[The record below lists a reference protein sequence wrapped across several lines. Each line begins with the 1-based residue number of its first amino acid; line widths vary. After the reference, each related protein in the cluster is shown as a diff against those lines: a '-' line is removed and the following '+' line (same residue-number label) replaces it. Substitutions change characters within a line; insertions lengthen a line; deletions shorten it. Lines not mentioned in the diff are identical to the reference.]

1 MTKNRVVRWFKED
14 KLLKILSI
22 LMILSLLFSCYTIY
36 KVFTL
41 KPGQAVTISGGT
53 KVEKPVTNITNA
65 QIDKDG
71 NLVLTYSDGEAR
83 NVGSIVGSNG
93 KDGADGKTPTN
104 SEIAL
109 AIKTYCLT
117 NKCSENPTSTQV
129 MSAVAAYC
137 SGGICNGTN
146 GKNASDEQI
155 AIAVAKYCAAGRCKG
170 DTGAA
175 GATGAT
181 GAAGANGA
189 NGANGADGKDGRDGK
204 DGSSPQLSC
213 VNTKDNS
220 GNQTSWVAWK
230 YEGEANT
237 AYRRLYK
244 IDGDS
249 NCINI

>member
-1 MTKNRVVRWFKED
+1 MRSNCVIRWFKKE

-22 LMILSLLFSCYTIY
+22 MMILSLIFSGYTIY

-117 NKCSENPTSTQV
+117 NKCSENPTSAQV

-155 AIAVAKYCAAGRCKG
+155 ATAVAKYCAAGRCKG
-170 DTGAA
+170 DTGA
-175 GATGAT
+175 T
-181 GAAGANGA
+181 GAAGANGT
-189 NGANGADGKDGRDGK
+189 NGADGKDGKDGK
-204 DGSSPQLSC
+204 DGASPQLSC

>member
-1 MTKNRVVRWFKED
+1 MRENRVVRWFKKD

-117 NKCSENPTSTQV
+117 NKCSENPTSAQV

-155 AIAVAKYCAAGRCKG
+155 ATAVAKYCAAGRCKG
-170 DTGAA
+170 DTGA
-175 GATGAT
+175 TGAT
-181 GAAGANGA
+181 GAAGA

-204 DGSSPQLSC
+204 DGASPQLSC

>member
-1 MTKNRVVRWFKED
+1 MRSNCIIRWFKKE

-22 LMILSLLFSCYTIY
+22 MMILSLIFSGYTIY

-53 KVEKPVTNITNA
+53 KVEKPVTNIINA

-117 NKCSENPTSTQV
+117 NKCSDNPTSAQV

-137 SGGICNGTN
+137 SGGICNGIN
-146 GKNASDEQI
+146 GKNASDEQR
-155 AIAVAKYCAAGRCKG
+155 ATAVAKYCAAGLCKG
-170 DTGAA
+170 DRGSTGAA
-175 GATGAT
+175 
-181 GAAGANGA
+181 GA

-204 DGSSPQLSC
+204 DGASPQLSC

-230 YEGEANT
+230 YDGEANT

>member
-1 MTKNRVVRWFKED
+1 MRKNRVIRWFRKE

-22 LMILSLLFSCYTIY
+22 MMVLSLLFSGYTIY
-36 KVFTL
+36 RVFTL

-53 KVEKPVTNITNA
+53 KVEKLVTNITNA

-93 KDGADGKTPTN
+93 KDGVDGKTPTN

-117 NKCSENPTSTQV
+117 NKCSENPTSAQV

-146 GKNASDEQI
+146 DKNASDEQI
-155 AIAVAKYCAAGRCKG
+155 ATAVAKYCAAGRCKG
-170 DTGAA
+170 DTGTT

-181 GAAGANGA
+181 GAAGA

-204 DGSSPQLSC
+204 DGASPQLSC

>member
-1 MTKNRVVRWFKED
+1 MIRNRVVRWFRKE

-22 LMILSLLFSCYTIY
+22 MMILSLMFSGYTIY

-117 NKCSENPTSTQV
+117 NKCSDNPTSAQV

-155 AIAVAKYCAAGRCKG
+155 ATAVAKYCAAGRCKG
-170 DTGAA
+170 DTGAT
-175 GATGAT
+175 GVTGAT
-181 GAAGANGA
+181 GAAGA

-204 DGSSPQLSC
+204 DGASPQLSC

>member
-1 MTKNRVVRWFKED
+1 MRSNCVIRWFKKE

-22 LMILSLLFSCYTIY
+22 MMILSLIFSGYTIY

-53 KVEKPVTNITNA
+53 KVEKPITNITNA

-117 NKCSENPTSTQV
+117 NKCSENPTSAQV

-137 SGGICNGTN
+137 SGGICNGIN

-155 AIAVAKYCAAGRCKG
+155 ATAVAKYCAAGRCKG
-170 DTGAA
+170 D
-175 GATGAT
+175 TGAT

-189 NGANGADGKDGRDGK
+189 NGANGADGRDGK
-204 DGSSPQLSC
+204 DGKDGASPQLSC

>member
-1 MTKNRVVRWFKED
+1 MRSNCVIRWFKKE

-22 LMILSLLFSCYTIY
+22 MMILSLIFSGYTIY
-36 KVFTL
+36 EVFTL

-83 NVGSIVGSNG
+83 NVGSIIGSNG

-117 NKCSENPTSTQV
+117 NKCSENPTSAQV
-129 MSAVAAYC
+129 MSAVTAYC
-137 SGGICNGTN
+137 LGGICNGTN

-155 AIAVAKYCAAGRCKG
+155 ATAVAKYCAAGRCKG
-170 DTGAA
+170 DTGA
-175 GATGAT
+175 TGAT
-181 GAAGANGA
+181 GAAGAT
-189 NGANGADGKDGRDGK
+189 GADGKDGKDGK
-204 DGSSPQLSC
+204 DGASPQLSC

>member
-155 AIAVAKYCAAGRCKG
+155 ATAVAKYCAAGRCKG

-181 GAAGANGA
+181 GAAGA

>member
-1 MTKNRVVRWFKED
+1 MIRNRVVRWLRKE

-22 LMILSLLFSCYTIY
+22 MMILSLMFSGYTIY

-117 NKCSENPTSTQV
+117 NKCSDNPTSAQV

-155 AIAVAKYCAAGRCKG
+155 ATAVAKYCAAGRCKG
-170 DTGAA
+170 DTGAT
-175 GATGAT
+175 GVTGAT
-181 GAAGANGA
+181 GAAGA

-204 DGSSPQLSC
+204 DGASPQLSC

>member
-1 MTKNRVVRWFKED
+1 MRKNPVIRWFKKE

-22 LMILSLLFSCYTIY
+22 MMILSLIFSGYTIY

-117 NKCSENPTSTQV
+117 NKCSENPTSAQV

-146 GKNASDEQI
+146 GKN
-155 AIAVAKYCAAGRCKG
+155 AKYCAAGRCKG

-189 NGANGADGKDGRDGK
+189 NGADGRDGK
-204 DGSSPQLSC
+204 DGKDGASPQLSC
-213 VNTKDNS
+213 VNVKDNS

>member
-1 MTKNRVVRWFKED
+1 MRRNCIILWFQKD

-22 LMILSLLFSCYTIY
+22 AMAFSLIFSIYTIY

-41 KPGQAVTISGGT
+41 KPGQAVTISGGA

-83 NVGSIVGSNG
+83 NVGSIVGSSG

-117 NKCSENPTSTQV
+117 NKCSDNPTSAQV

-155 AIAVAKYCAAGRCKG
+155 ATAVAKYCAAGLCKG
-170 DTGAA
+170 DKGAT

-181 GAAGANGA
+181 GAAGANGT
-189 NGANGADGKDGRDGK
+189 NGVDGRDGK
-204 DGSSPQLSC
+204 DGASPQLSC
-213 VNTKDNS
+213 VNIKDNS

-230 YEGEANT
+230 YEGEANA

>member
-1 MTKNRVVRWFKED
+1 MRSNCVIRWFKKE

-22 LMILSLLFSCYTIY
+22 MMILSLIFSGYTIY

-93 KDGADGKTPTN
+93 KDGADGRAPTN

-117 NKCSENPTSTQV
+117 NKCSENPTSAQV

-146 GKNASDEQI
+146 GRNASDEQI
-155 AIAVAKYCAAGRCKG
+155 ATAVAKYCATGLCKG
-170 DTGAA
+170 DRGST

-181 GAAGANGA
+181 GAVGA

-204 DGSSPQLSC
+204 DGASPQLSC

>member
-1 MTKNRVVRWFKED
+1 MRKNRVIRWFRKE

-22 LMILSLLFSCYTIY
+22 MMILSLVFSGYTIY

-93 KDGADGKTPTN
+93 KDGTDGKTPTN

-117 NKCSENPTSTQV
+117 NKCSENPTSAQV

-155 AIAVAKYCAAGRCKG
+155 ATAVAKYCAAGRCKG
-170 DTGAA
+170 DAGAT

-189 NGANGADGKDGRDGK
+189 NGVDGKDGKDGK
-204 DGSSPQLSC
+204 DGASPQLSC

>member
-1 MTKNRVVRWFKED
+1 MRSNCVIRWFKKE

-22 LMILSLLFSCYTIY
+22 MMILSLIFSGYTIY

-117 NKCSENPTSTQV
+117 NKCSENPTSAQV

-155 AIAVAKYCAAGRCKG
+155 ATAVAKYCAAGLCKG
-170 DTGAA
+170 DKGST

-189 NGANGADGKDGRDGK
+189 NGVDGKDGKDGK
-204 DGSSPQLSC
+204 DGASPQLSC

>member
-1 MTKNRVVRWFKED
+1 MTKNRVVRWFKKD

-22 LMILSLLFSCYTIY
+22 LMILSLIFSGYTIY

-71 NLVLTYSDGEAR
+71 NLVLTYSDGESR

-117 NKCSENPTSTQV
+117 NKCSENPTSAQV

-155 AIAVAKYCAAGRCKG
+155 ATAVAKYCVAGRCKG
-170 DTGAA
+170 DAGAA

-189 NGANGADGKDGRDGK
+189 NGADGKDGKDGK
-204 DGSSPQLSC
+204 DGASPQLSC

>member
-1 MTKNRVVRWFKED
+1 MRKNRVVRWFKKD

-22 LMILSLLFSCYTIY
+22 LMILSLIFSGYTIY

-53 KVEKPVTNITNA
+53 KVEKPITNITNA

-117 NKCSENPTSTQV
+117 NKCSENPTSAQV

-155 AIAVAKYCAAGRCKG
+155 ATTVAKYCAAGRCKG

-189 NGANGADGKDGRDGK
+189 NGADGKDGKDGK
-204 DGSSPQLSC
+204 DGASPQLSC

>member
-1 MTKNRVVRWFKED
+1 MRKNRVVRWFKKD

-22 LMILSLLFSCYTIY
+22 LMILSLIFSGYTIY

-53 KVEKPVTNITNA
+53 KVEKPITNITNA

-117 NKCSENPTSTQV
+117 NKCSENPTSAQV

-155 AIAVAKYCAAGRCKG
+155 ATAVAKYCAAGRCKG
-170 DTGAA
+170 DTGAT

-181 GAAGANGA
+181 GVAGT

-204 DGSSPQLSC
+204 DGASPQLSC

>member
-1 MTKNRVVRWFKED
+1 MRSNCIIRWFKKE

-22 LMILSLLFSCYTIY
+22 MMILSLIFSGYTIY

-117 NKCSENPTSTQV
+117 NKCSENPTSAQV
-129 MSAVAAYC
+129 MSAVAVYC

-155 AIAVAKYCAAGRCKG
+155 ATAVAKYCAAGRCKG
-170 DTGAA
+170 DTGA
-175 GATGAT
+175 TGAT

-189 NGANGADGKDGRDGK
+189 NGDDGKDGRDGK
-204 DGSSPQLSC
+204 DGASPQLSC

>member
-1 MTKNRVVRWFKED
+1 MRKNHVVRWFRKE

-22 LMILSLLFSCYTIY
+22 MMILSLIFSGYTIY
-36 KVFTL
+36 RVLTL

-104 SEIAL
+104 SEITL

-117 NKCSENPTSTQV
+117 NKCSDNPTSAQV

-155 AIAVAKYCAAGRCKG
+155 ATAVAKYCAAGRCKG
-170 DTGAA
+170 DTGAM

-181 GAAGANGA
+181 GAAGANGV
-189 NGANGADGKDGRDGK
+189 NGVDGKDGKDGK
-204 DGSSPQLSC
+204 DGASPQLSC
-213 VNTKDNS
+213 VNIKDNS

-230 YEGEANT
+230 YEGEANS

-244 IDGDS
+244 IAGDS